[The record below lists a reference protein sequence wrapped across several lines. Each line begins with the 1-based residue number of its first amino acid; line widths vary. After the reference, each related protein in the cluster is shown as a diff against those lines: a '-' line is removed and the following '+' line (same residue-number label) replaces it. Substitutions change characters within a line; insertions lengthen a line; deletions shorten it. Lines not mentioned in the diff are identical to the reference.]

1 MNWDKFKDPVSHI
14 CLACAVG
21 ASWYLTQE
29 VVGSSLLNEEFSE
42 NI

>member
-1 MNWDKFKDPVSHI
+1 MNWDQFKDPVSHI

-21 ASWYLTQE
+21 ALWSLTQE
-29 VVGSSLLNEEFSE
+29 VVDSSLLNEEFSE